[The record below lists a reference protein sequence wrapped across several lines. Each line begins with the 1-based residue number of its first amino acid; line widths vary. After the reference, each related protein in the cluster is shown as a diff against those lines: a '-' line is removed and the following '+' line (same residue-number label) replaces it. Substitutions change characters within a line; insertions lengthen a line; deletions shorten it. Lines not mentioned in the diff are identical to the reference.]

1 MATHR
6 TIHHVAVDDAT
17 VATLLEAADTAKL
30 SLLDF
35 EAWVLHDW
43 ARLYEQHKA
52 ARQRL
57 MEAFSVE
64 LSPLVSFEAIN
75 YVDAMAEL
83 QDAIGVIP
91 GGD

>member
-1 MATHR
+1 MA
-6 TIHHVAVDDAT
+6 IHHVNVKPET
-17 VATLLEAADTAKL
+17 IATLLEAAEQARMT
-30 SLLDF
+30 LLDF
-35 EAWVLHDW
+35 ESWLLDDW
-43 ARLYEQHKA
+43 AQLYEQHKA

>member
-1 MATHR
+1 MA
-6 TIHHVAVDDAT
+6 IHHVNVSRETTAV
-17 VATLLEAADTAKL
+17 LLEAAEQARMT
-30 SLLDF
+30 LLDF
-35 EAWVLHDW
+35 EAWILNDW